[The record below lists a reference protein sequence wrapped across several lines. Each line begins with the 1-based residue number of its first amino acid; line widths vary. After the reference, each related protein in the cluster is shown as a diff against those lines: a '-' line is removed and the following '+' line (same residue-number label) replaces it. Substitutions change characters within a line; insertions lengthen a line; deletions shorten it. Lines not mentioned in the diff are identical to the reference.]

1 MEDKKKELLKP
12 KYDVVFQ
19 ALFGEN
25 RENITQSL
33 ISDILGEQIE
43 IIDIKADDT
52 IIREYPSD
60 KSGRLDLKTKFQD
73 GTICQIEMQM
83 SDDKDTIKRILY
95 YWSKTYSK
103 QLKRGEYYKDLK
115 KTIGIIITNYEVKEL
130 KGIEELDTKWQ
141 IINNKNDKRLLT
153 EDLELRIIEIPKAER
168 ILEKD
173 RYNRIA
179 QWLIFL
185 DNPNTERVEEIMK
198 ENKEVKKA
206 NRVLYEMSEDE
217 KLQRLAELRE
227 KWDLD
232 ERSARQNAIDE
243 GLEEGLKQ
251 GLQQGLQQGIE
262 QGLKEGKREQKIEI
276 AEKLKEM
283 NMNMDDIQKATGLT
297 KEEIEKL

>member
-25 RENITQSL
+25 KENITQSL
-33 ISDILGEQIE
+33 VSDILGEKVE
-43 IIDIKADDT
+43 IIDIKTDST
-52 IIREYPSD
+52 ITRKYPNN
-60 KSGRLDLKTKFQD
+60 KTGRLDLKTKFKD

-130 KGIEELDTKWQ
+130 KGIEELDIKWK
-141 IINNKNDKRLLT
+141 ITSDKNDKRLLT
-153 EDLELRIIEIPKAER
+153 DDLELHIIEIPKAER

-173 RYNRIA
+173 KYNRIA
-179 QWLIFL
+179 QWLMFL

-198 ENKEVKKA
+198 ENEEVKKA
-206 NRVLYEMSEDE
+206 NSVLHVMSEE
-217 KLQRLAELRE
+217 EELQRLAELRE

-232 ERSARQNAIDE
+232 ERSALRNAK
-243 GLEEGLKQ
+243 EEGIAKVAKKMKDK
-251 GLQQGLQQGIE
+251 GIDIDVI
-262 QGLKEGKREQKIEI
+262 IE
-276 AEKLKEM
+276 M
-283 NMNMDDIQKATGLT
+283 TDLT
-297 KEEIEKL
+297 KEEVEKL